1 MDDDDDSKNTPK
13 KNPKLSDSTSNNQ
26 KNTAKKNRKM
36 SNRPNIYFLVFH
48 ILRLTISMIE
58 Y

>member
-36 SNRPNIYFLVFH
+36 SIELSFKTIKDLK
-48 ILRLTISMIE
+48 ILQ
-58 Y
+58 